1 MANKYKMMSKLIVKK
16 TGAFYKFSIVLLVFS
31 LLLLASGGIFVARQ
45 YAEWDRNFMSNDKT
59 HVIAVTKKQERQPL
73 TFADDEALKKLV
85 GKSCKADVYAEYML
99 ECGFYHDRYGD
110 IFVHSLSGQNK
121 ALLGLSELNDKV
133 SYSNVDFHE
142 PLKIQIPVVDVKAGG
157 FTASKSVPFSL
168 GITKPLGTNPVAHLF
183 EETNDKEVYVP
194 LEQFKQIVCTMFTTD
209 WKGFKQKYDSGNPFA
224 MNVIK
229 GYYVYVDEIDDVNHC
244 AALLKENGYHVNY
257 TIKAFDDV
265 SASVR
270 MMEIVIALFIVMFY
284 VISYIV
290 VYISINSYYRMQ
302 SRDIGILKQMG
313 FSRQTLNRIYFGIV
327 KKPLMGIFFLLV
339 IFIIGMGIL
348 FVENGYLILAVLLSI
363 LLLYLIMIVSIKSLV
378 HRIIEKPMLE
388 LLKEKE
394 FE

>member
-157 FTASKSVPFSL
+157 FTASKSVPFS
-168 GITKPLGTNPVAHLF
+168 
-183 EETNDKEVYVP
+183 
-194 LEQFKQIVCTMFTTD
+194 
-209 WKGFKQKYDSGNPFA
+209 
-224 MNVIK
+224 
-229 GYYVYVDEIDDVNHC
+229 
-244 AALLKENGYHVNY
+244 
-257 TIKAFDDV
+257 
-265 SASVR
+265 
-270 MMEIVIALFIVMFY
+270 
-284 VISYIV
+284 
-290 VYISINSYYRMQ
+290 
-302 SRDIGILKQMG
+302 
-313 FSRQTLNRIYFGIV
+313 
-327 KKPLMGIFFLLV
+327 
-339 IFIIGMGIL
+339 
-348 FVENGYLILAVLLSI
+348 
-363 LLLYLIMIVSIKSLV
+363 
-378 HRIIEKPMLE
+378 
-388 LLKEKE
+388 
-394 FE
+394 